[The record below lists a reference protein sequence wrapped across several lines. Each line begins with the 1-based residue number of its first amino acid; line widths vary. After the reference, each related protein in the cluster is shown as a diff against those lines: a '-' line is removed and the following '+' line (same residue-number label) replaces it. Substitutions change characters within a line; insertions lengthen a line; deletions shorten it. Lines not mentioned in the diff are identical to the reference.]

1 MRYTFTIIVFALA
14 LFRGTYALALELV
27 PVTDGIWAIVGPLEQ
42 RNPQNLANNAT
53 FGVVVTDAGVVLI
66 DPGGSYK
73 GAAEIGKLIKTI
85 TDKPVTH
92 VINTGGQDHRWLG
105 NGYFKEHGATIIASS
120 PAVEDQKARVDD
132 QFFAL
137 TNLIGE
143 EALKGT
149 VDIYADTTFDETLDL
164 EVGGVEFRLRH
175 VAAAH
180 TPGDSFVWLADRSVL
195 FSGDI
200 IYVARMLGVSSQ
212 SSITT
217 WLDAF
222 DAIKS
227 LNPTHI
233 VPGHGPAT
241 DLARA
246 QAETGDYLQFLR
258 AEIGRII
265 EKGGSIFDATAIDQ
279 SAFAHL
285 KVYEQI
291 KGRNAQ
297 QVFEQM
303 EWE

>member
-1 MRYTFTIIVFALA
+1 MRHAFIVIVFALA
-14 LFRGTYALALELV
+14 LFRGTNASALEIM
-27 PVTDGIWAIVGPLEQ
+27 PVTDGVWAIVGPLEQ
-42 RNPQNLANNAT
+42 RNPQNLGNNAT
-53 FGVVVTDAGVVLI
+53 FGVVVTDAGVVLV

-73 GAAEIGKLIKTI
+73 GAAAIDGLIKTI

-105 NGYFKEHGATIIASS
+105 NGYFKERGAAVIAAS
-120 PAVEDQKARVDD
+120 PAVEDQKARVED

-137 TNLIGE
+137 TNLIGAD
-143 EALKGT
+143 ALKGT
-149 VDIYADTTFDETLDL
+149 TDVYAETTFDDALDL
-164 EVGGVEFRLRH
+164 TIGGVEFKLRH
-175 VAAAH
+175 IAAAH

-200 IYVARMLGVSSQ
+200 IYVARMLGVGSQ

-222 DAIKS
+222 NAIKA
-227 LNPTHI
+227 LNPEHI

-241 DLARA
+241 TLARA

-258 AEIGRII
+258 NKIGRII
-265 EKGGSIFDATAIDQ
+265 EDGGSIFDATTIDQ
-279 SAFAHL
+279 SAFSYL
-285 KVYEQI
+285 EVYEQI

>member
-1 MRYTFTIIVFALA
+1 MRYAFAVMVLA
-14 LFRGTYALALELV
+14 LTLVRGTGALALELTQI
-27 PVTDGIWAIVGPLEQ
+27 TDGAWAIVGPLEQ

-73 GAAEIGKLIKTI
+73 GAAAIDALIKTI

-105 NGYFKEHGATIIASS
+105 NGYFKERGATIIASS
-120 PAVEDQKARVDD
+120 AAVEDHKARVDD
-132 QFFAL
+132 QFFGL

-143 EALKGT
+143 DALAGT
-149 VDIYADTTFDETLDL
+149 VDVYADTTFNETMDL
-164 EVGGVEFRLRH
+164 TVGGVKFTLRH
-175 VAAAH
+175 IAAAH
-180 TPGDSFVWLADRSVL
+180 TPGDAFVWLADRSVL

-200 IYVARMLGVSSQ
+200 IYVARMLGVGSQ
-212 SSITT
+212 SSAAT

-222 DAIKS
+222 AAIEA
-227 LNPTHI
+227 LNPKYI
-233 VPGHGPAT
+233 VPGHGPVT

-246 QAETGDYLQFLR
+246 RAETGNYLRFLR
-258 AEIGRII
+258 TEIGRII
-265 EKGGSIFDATAIDQ
+265 DEGGSINDATAIDQ
-279 SAFAHL
+279 SAFAYL

-297 QVFEQM
+297 QVFQQM

>member
-1 MRYTFTIIVFALA
+1 M
-14 LFRGTYALALELV
+14 
-27 PVTDGIWAIVGPLEQ
+27 VT
-42 RNPQNLANNAT
+42 N
-53 FGVVVTDAGVVLI
+53 AGVVLI

-73 GAAEIGKLIKTI
+73 GAAEIDNLIKTV

-92 VINTGGQDHRWLG
+92 VINSGGQDHRWLG
-105 NGYFKEHGATIIASS
+105 NGYFRERGASIIAS
-120 PAVEDQKARVDD
+120 AITVEDQKARVDD
-132 QFFAL
+132 QFFGL
-137 TNLIGE
+137 RNLIGG

-149 VDIYADTTFDETLDL
+149 TDVYADKTFDRTLDIT
-164 EVGGVEFRLRH
+164 VGGIEFSLRH
-175 VAAAH
+175 IAAAH
-180 TPGDSFVWLADRSVL
+180 TPGDTFVWLADSRVL

-200 IYVARMLGVSSQ
+200 IYVARMLGVGPQ

-222 DAIKS
+222 NAIKS
-227 LNPTHI
+227 LNPKHI
-233 VPGHGPAT
+233 VPGHGPVT

-246 QAETGDYLQFLR
+246 QAETGDYLQYLR
-258 AEIGRII
+258 DEIGRII
-265 EKGGSIFDATAIDQ
+265 DNGGSIFDATAIDQ

-285 KVYEQI
+285 EVYEQI